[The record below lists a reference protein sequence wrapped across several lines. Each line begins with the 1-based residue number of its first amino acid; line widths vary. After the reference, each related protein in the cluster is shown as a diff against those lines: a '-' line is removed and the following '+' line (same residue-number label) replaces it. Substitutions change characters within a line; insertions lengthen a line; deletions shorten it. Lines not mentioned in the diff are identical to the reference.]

1 MGKNYNDMRLRDR
14 IIRDVGIS
22 RIPCDNIPP
31 SAESRQ
37 RLWNRIEEYEE
48 TQKRRKN
55 TKKILSR
62 TTISLAAVIIL
73 FSVTV
78 FSVPALRVRLL
89 GFSYTPSLSGNEYII
104 NQNGGTITIQVTG
117 FYLPAYIPDGYVY
130 ESLSDGQ
137 LQKSIRF
144 QKDGGM
150 LEFSQQM
157 IETTGMKDIETA
169 EVKQVPINDGLGTF
183 TYKEEQIELMWGV
196 EDYLFTITAD
206 KTETLTEKE
215 LITMAESVSLPLKT
229 EGDSR

>member
-1 MGKNYNDMRLRDR
+1 MGKNYDDMKLRDR
-14 IIRDVGIS
+14 IIRDVGSS

-31 SAESRQ
+31 SAESKQ
-37 RLWNRIEEYEE
+37 RLWRRIEEYEE
-48 TQKRRKN
+48 KQKRGTN
-55 TKKILSR
+55 IKKVLSR
-62 TTISLAAVIIL
+62 ATVSLASVIIL
-73 FSVTV
+73 FSITV
-78 FSVPALRVRLL
+78 FSVPALRVRLF

-157 IETTGMKDIETA
+157 IETAGMKDIETA
-169 EVKQVPINDGLGTF
+169 EVKQVPINDELGTF
-183 TYKEEQIELMWGV
+183 TYKEEQIELIWGV
-196 EDYLFTITAD
+196 GEYLFTITAD
-206 KTETLTEKE
+206 RTETLTEKE
-215 LITMAESVSLPLKT
+215 LITMAESVSCQ
-229 EGDSR
+229 